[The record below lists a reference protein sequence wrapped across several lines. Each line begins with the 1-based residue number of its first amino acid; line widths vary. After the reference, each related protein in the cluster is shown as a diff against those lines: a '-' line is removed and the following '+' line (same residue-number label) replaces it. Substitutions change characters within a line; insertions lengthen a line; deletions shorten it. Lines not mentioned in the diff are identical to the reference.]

1 MFRKETSAGERLASL
16 VHKTMRLE
24 DVSKGVCVERE
35 EKRDR
40 SQPWLCRG
48 KRLGREEGSALDT
61 ELKRQTSETEEN
73 QAEVRL
79 WGPWENGLREGG
91 VMGTVGLR

>member
-1 MFRKETSAGERLASL
+1 M

-40 SQPWLCRG
+40 SQPWLCRAKG
-48 KRLGREEGSALDT
+48 LGREEGSALDT
-61 ELKRQTSETEEN
+61 ELESQTSETEEN

-79 WGPWENGLREGG
+79 WGPREDGLWKGG